1 MTFTYSTANLTT
13 PLAQV
18 RLRIGD
24 TDSNLQLLQD
34 EEINVALATHANA
47 VLPTAIACVRLI
59 LARIARDVDT
69 SHAGVSAQRDQKTQ
83 HYRDLLKMLTDES
96 AEDLTTTP
104 EIHYTGSVLGDLG
117 FEPLAARLGRDRY
130 S

>member
-1 MTFTYSTANLTT
+1 MTFTYSIANLTT

-34 EEINVALATHANA
+34 EEISVALATHANA
-47 VLPTAIACVRLI
+47 VLPAAIACVRLI
-59 LARIARDVDT
+59 LARLARDVDT

-83 HYRDLLKMLTDES
+83 HYRDLLQMLLDES
-96 AEDLTTTP
+96 ADDLSTTP
-104 EIHYTGSVLGDLG
+104 EIHYTGAVPTDLG
-117 FEPLAARLGRDRY
+117 YEPLAARLGRDRY
-130 S
+130 T